1 MEVLLYMV
9 LAVVAVADNMETQA
23 RQTTL
28 LEELVVQ
35 MLEMVEQVVLIQ
47 VIFKQVTE
55 ILQMQT
61 LEAVAEERVWVLVAK
76 VEAQAVQV

>member
-1 MEVLLYMV
+1 MV